1 MNKYLY
7 TKLGNV
13 LRAEATY
20 VSENVENLDEKFSQ
34 LSTIMNL
41 LKFIEHYDE
50 LEPWLKEFFDQKV
63 AEKKIDKEI

>member
-20 VSENVENLDEKFSQ
+20 VSENVEDLDDKFSQ
-34 LSTIMNL
+34 LSTIMDL

-50 LEPWLKEFFDQKV
+50 LEPMIKEFLEQKV
-63 AEKKIDKEI
+63 IDKKFDKEM